1 MVKLSNKIL
10 FLLVIILVGFI
21 PGPLQAGEKKA
32 WLGAQVQGLS
42 RVEAGG
48 SSAVARDELAAAILG
63 SVNNARRGRVAPAS
77 GLLVVAV
84 TKESPAD
91 KMGLKKGDIIVTV
104 DGNKANQPSD
114 LVNFVAESKPGQSIL
129 LDIRRS
135 GRELSLWGKLGEM
148 PAAATPAVRKVPRMN
163 ISDDTEIIV
172 QTGNTSGV
180 SRVIFSPA
188 GKFLLS
194 SAVARTLN
202 LWDVETGKEI
212 RSFSDSDDNINTF
225 AFSPDESFFAT
236 GGWKGLLK
244 MRNLETG
251 ATLWMVKGHSDYVQ
265 RIVFSADGKIVATG
279 SSDKTIKIW
288 DAATGREIRTL
299 GGSAEA
305 VTGLAF
311 SPDEKNILSVSKDG
325 IVRLWDTATGSELRT
340 YAGKPGWTKAI
351 AFSPD
356 GRYVMAGNEKTEITV
371 WETVTGR
378 EMKSFSIEPKGVS
391 RVAFSPDAR
400 RVLTVGTNR
409 VFHLWDVFSAS
420 EIMNF
425 TGHSIIITDTSFS
438 PDGRFIVSGGQDRL
452 IKIWDANT
460 GIQTKNLTGNA
471 SWVHTASL
479 SPSGLQAVSASE
491 DRKVRLWDVAAGRQ
505 VDSFRFRWIVDS
517 PEEKERYGHL
527 KSIVKTA
534 IFSHDG
540 NSVLSRVEG
549 EKGAIIVWNAA
560 DGKVKKFFIDE
571 KFLLGK
577 AAVQFSP
584 DEKLIISGGGDKL
597 VKIWDVA
604 SGKELKRLAG
614 HEDDISS
621 VSFSP
626 DGRYALSA
634 GGRSWSKKDCTIRL
648 WDVDSGKEIRKFT
661 GHTDAIFSAAF
672 SPDGKYIVSGGLDRT
687 IRLWDVFSGKEI
699 KIFTGHE
706 GTVTSV
712 IFSKDGK
719 MILSACGDYSARL
732 WDVATGKELK
742 KFTGHSAWV
751 NSASFSEDDKRI
763 ISGGFDA
770 TTRIWDVA
778 SGRELARFIGFED
791 DEWVV
796 ITPEGYYN
804 SSPNGHKHLSLRMG
818 NSIFGID
825 QFYDVFYRPD
835 IVSAKLR
842 GEDINGLITLTIA
855 EAIKNPP
862 PDVQFTS
869 AGFPDNEP
877 RVRACYRIS
886 NTGGGIGEVRVF
898 HNGKLVQSD
907 GFYRDAAKT
916 TENLSVA
923 SISSATIYTEMRSI
937 KIKEKGELS
946 PIKSSAKGD
955 VYEACREIDVVPG
968 ENEISV
974 QAFNGSNTVQSRLKS
989 VGFRSSLPPREPH
1002 LYILAVGIDKYQDQT
1017 INLKYARKD
1026 AEDIRNM
1033 LLRQS
1038 AGFYHPRNIH
1048 PRLMTDSEAT
1058 KHNLIDTIND
1068 LAQLIKP
1075 GDGFIFF
1082 VAGHGVLMSNQYYTL
1097 THDYRG
1103 KLDEGS
1109 LISSNEIVEM
1119 SKKIKSFNQLLVFD
1133 TCHAGGVDYIVS
1145 GLYDAR
1151 ISVLAKKM
1159 GLHIYASA
1167 NDKQTALDGY
1177 KGNGLFSHVLLE
1189 GLNDNWQA
1197 TGGKDNKVTVMSLGD
1212 YTKKATADISKQV
1225 GHSQTPL
1232 IINFGKDY
1240 PLYQLK

>member
-1 MVKLSNKIL
+1 MVKSSSKLL
-10 FLLVIILVGFI
+10 FLLVIILTGLL
-21 PGPLQAGEKKA
+21 PGSLRAEEKA
-32 WLGAQVQGLS
+32 WLGVQVQGLTT
-42 RVEAGG
+42 VQADG
-48 SSAVARDELAAAILG
+48 SPARTRERMAAAILLD
-63 SVNNARRGRVAPAS
+63 SVNAARRGTVAPAG
-77 GLLVVAV
+77 GLLVVDV
-84 TKESPAD
+84 IKESPAE
-91 KMGLKKGDIIVTV
+91 KMDVRKGDVIVTV
-104 DGNKANQPSD
+104 GGNKANQPSD
-114 LVNFVAESKPGQSIL
+114 LVNYVAESKPGQSIVL
-129 LDIRRS
+129 QVRRS
-135 GRELSLWGKLGEM
+135 GKELSLWGTLGKMPEVAM
-148 PAAATPAVRKVPRMN
+148 PAHQKVPRTK

-180 SRVIFSPA
+180 SRVIFSPT

-244 MRNLETG
+244 MRSLETG
-251 ATLWMVKGHSDYVQ
+251 ATLWAVKGHSDYVQ
-265 RIVFSADGKIVATG
+265 RIIFSADNKIVVTS

-288 DAATGREIRTL
+288 EAATGKELRTL

-311 SPDEKNILSVSKDG
+311 SPDEKYILSVSKDG
-325 IVRLWDTATGSELRT
+325 IVRLWDTATGSVIRT
-340 YAGKPGWTKAI
+340 YAGKPGWTKAV

-356 GRYVMAGNEKTEITV
+356 GRYVMAGNEKTEIRV
-371 WETVTGR
+371 WETATGR
-378 EMKSFSIEPKGVS
+378 EIQSFSIEPKSVS

-400 RVLTVGTNR
+400 RVLTVGINR
-409 VFHLWDVFSAS
+409 VFHLWDVFSAR

-425 TGHSIIITDTSFS
+425 TGHSIIITDASFS

-452 IKIWDANT
+452 IKIWNAAT

-471 SWVHTASL
+471 SWVHAASFA
-479 SPSGLQAVSASE
+479 PSGLQAVSASE
-491 DRKVRLWDVAAGRQ
+491 DRRVRLWDVVNGKRI
-505 VDSFRFRWIVDS
+505 DSFRFRWTIDS
-517 PEEKERYGHL
+517 PEEKERYEYL

-534 IFSHDG
+534 VFSRDG
-540 NSVLSRVEG
+540 NSILSRAEG
-549 EKGAIIVWNAA
+549 EKGAIIIWNAM
-560 DGKVKKFFIDE
+560 DGKVKKFFLDE

-577 AAVQFSP
+577 PAVQFSP

-604 SGKELKRLAG
+604 TGKELKRLAG
-614 HEDDISS
+614 HEDDISA

-648 WDVDSGKEIRKFT
+648 WDVSTGKEIRKFE
-661 GHTDAIFSAAF
+661 GHTEAIFSAAF
-672 SPDGKYIVSGGLDRT
+672 SPDGKQIVSGGLDRT
-687 IRLWDVFSGKEI
+687 IRLWDVASGREI
-699 KIFTGHE
+699 KLFTGHE
-706 GTVTSV
+706 GTISSV
-712 IFSKDGK
+712 VFSKNGK
-719 MILSACGDYSARL
+719 MILSACGDYSIRL
-732 WDVATGKELK
+732 WDIATGKEIR
-742 KFTGHSAWV
+742 KFVGHSAWV
-751 NSASFSEDDKRI
+751 NSAAFSADNKRI

-778 SGRELARFIGFED
+778 SGSELARFIGFED

-855 EAIKNPP
+855 EAVKNPP
-862 PDVQFTS
+862 PDAQFTR

-877 RVRACYRIS
+877 RVRACYRINS
-886 NTGGGIGEVRVF
+886 TGGGIGEVRVF

-907 GFYRDAAKT
+907 GFYRDMAKT
-916 TENLSVA
+916 SQNLSVA
-923 SISSATIYTEMRSI
+923 SFGSAKIYTEMRSI
-937 KIKEKGELS
+937 KIREKGELS
-946 PIKSSAKGD
+946 PIRSSTKGD
-955 VYEACREIDVVPG
+955 VYEACTEIDVVPG

-974 QAFNGSNTVQSRLKS
+974 QAFNGNNTVQSRLKS
-989 VGFRSSLPPREPH
+989 VGFRSSLPPQEPH
-1002 LYILAVGIDKYQDQT
+1002 LYILAVGIDKYQDQA

-1026 AEDIRNM
+1026 AEDIKNM
-1033 LLRQS
+1033 LTRQS
-1038 AGFYHPRNIH
+1038 AGFYRSGNIH
-1048 PRLMTDSEAT
+1048 PRLITDSEAT
-1058 KHNLIDTIND
+1058 KYNIAGAIND
-1068 LAQLIKP
+1068 LAKLIKP

-1082 VAGHGVLMSNQYYTL
+1082 VAGHGVLLNNQYYML

-1103 KLDEGS
+1103 KVEEGS

-1119 SKKIKSFNQLLVFD
+1119 SKKIKSLNQLLVFD

-1189 GLNDNWQA
+1189 GLNDNRQA

-1232 IINFGKDY
+1232 IISFGKDY
-1240 PLYQLK
+1240 PIYQVK